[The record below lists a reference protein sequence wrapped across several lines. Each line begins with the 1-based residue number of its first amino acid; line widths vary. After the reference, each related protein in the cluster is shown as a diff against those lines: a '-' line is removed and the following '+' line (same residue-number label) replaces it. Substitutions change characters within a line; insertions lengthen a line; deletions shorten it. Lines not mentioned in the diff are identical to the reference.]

1 TFHDLG
7 RVRAG
12 LEDQTGGIDAILPT
26 IGQERRRLGDEVQR
40 VLVDQI
46 PALVVGRQGGEFV
59 GTCGTVDI
67 DIDLVTDP
75 RTELFGERAVEH
87 DLVHG
92 RGFDTLLYPHRGELG
107 TGPGVAELG
116 PLFLV

>member
-1 TFHDLG
+1 DLG

-26 IGQERRRLGDEVQR
+26 IGQERRLLGEEVQR
-40 VLVDQI
+40 VLVVQI
-46 PALVVGRQGGEFV
+46 PVVVVGRKADEFV
-59 GTCGTVDI
+59 GTCGTRDI

-75 RTELFGERAVEH
+75 RTERFGERAVED

-92 RGFDTLLYPHRGELG
+92 PGFDTLLYPHRGELG